1 MSATNKTLLIH
12 SYLLLQKTRQ
22 KINSLKLRLWQS
34 IQQRSPLLAAKLP
47 LYWDLTR
54 MDRPIGFLLVL
65 WPTLWCLWIAA
76 DGKPD
81 IKLVII
87 FCLGTILMRAAGC
100 CINDYADRNFDA
112 HVDRTKNR
120 ALTSGKIKPKEAL
133 LLCAALC
140 FIAFLLVL
148 LTNTLTILMAVAAL
162 GLTSIYPFMKRYT
175 HLPQVVL
182 GAAFSWGGLMAFT
195 AQTGNLPAQA
205 WLLYIATLL
214 WTIAFDTQYA
224 MVDREDDLKVGIK
237 STAILFAEG
246 DIFVIAFLQVFCIIT
261 LAFCAD
267 YFQLGNWFQFGLLV
281 TAGLFIYQHTLT
293 WDRQPEQC
301 FKAFMN
307 NNWVGVTIFV
317 FTVLDFL
324 FR

>member
-1 MSATNKTLLIH
+1 MYTNPA
-12 SYLLLQKTRQ
+12 LQKLRQ
-22 KINSLKLRLWQS
+22 KFSSLQLKLWQS
-34 IQQRSPLLAAKLP
+34 LQQHLPLVAAKLP

-54 MDRPIGFLLVL
+54 MNRPIGFLLVL
-65 WPTLWCLWIAA
+65 WPTLWCLWIAGNGRPA
-76 DGKPD
+76 

-87 FCLGTILMRAAGC
+87 FCLGTVLMRAAGC
-100 CINDYADRNFDA
+100 CINDYADRNFDG
-112 HVDRTKNR
+112 HVARTKNR
-120 ALTSGKIKPKEAL
+120 PIARAAVQSKEAL
-133 LLCAALC
+133 LLCASLC
-140 FIAFLLVL
+140 FVAFLLVL
-148 LTNTLTILMAVAAL
+148 MTNTLTILMAVAAL
-162 GLTSIYPFMKRYT
+162 GITTIYPFMKRYT

-182 GAAFSWGGLMAFT
+182 GAAFAWGGLMAFT
-195 AQTGNLPAQA
+195 AQTGSLPAQA

-246 DIFVIAFLQVFCIIT
+246 DIFVIAFLQTFCLIT
-261 LAFCAD
+261 LALCAS

-281 TAGLFIYQHTLT
+281 AAGLFIYQHTLT
-293 WDRQPEQC
+293 WDRQPEPC

-307 NNWVGVTIFV
+307 NNWVGVVIFV

-324 FR
+324 AR